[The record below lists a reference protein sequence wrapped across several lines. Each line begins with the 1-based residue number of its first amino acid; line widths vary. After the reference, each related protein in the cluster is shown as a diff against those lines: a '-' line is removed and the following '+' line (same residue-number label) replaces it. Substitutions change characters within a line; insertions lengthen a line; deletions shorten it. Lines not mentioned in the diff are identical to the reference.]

1 MFSQSVCLWA
11 HRILIKRLA
20 YACMNM
26 NGVALDIVELCKD
39 FLLFNSWIYI
49 WISWT
54 NSNRSLVYFYVEF
67 LKIRLKKLL
76 SGFCCATGYLH
87 FRQLCSNTILIFSLC
102 NCCLSSWVHLE
113 LSDYFKTN
121 VKCQSTLQRV
131 SILLATLQ
139 LHLLIIC

>member
-11 HRILIKRLA
+11 HRMLIKRLA
-20 YACMNM
+20 YARINM

-67 LKIRLKKLL
+67 LEIRLMKLL
-76 SGFCCATGYLH
+76 SGFCCATGYLY
-87 FRQLCSNTILIFSLC
+87 FRQLCSSTVIFSLC
-102 NCCLSSWVHLE
+102 NCCLSNWVYLE

-131 SILLATLQ
+131 SILPTALQ

>member
-67 LKIRLKKLL
+67 LEIRLMKLL
-76 SGFCCATGYLH
+76 SRFCCATGYLY
-87 FRQLCSNTILIFSLC
+87 FRQLCSNTLIFSLF
-102 NCCLSSWVHLE
+102 NCCLPNWVYLE

-131 SILLATLQ
+131 SILPTALQ